1 MCVCVCVCVCVCQYN
16 PVVIEAESCDLHVI
30 VLEGT
35 ARSSVFLFTRRLR
48 GPDGSRTYCRNA
60 SGVCGVLMTFVMS
73 LESCEI
79 QLVWEVSVLGFAE
92 AALSSHAMNM
102 AACG

>member
-1 MCVCVCVCVCVCQYN
+1 MI
-16 PVVIEAESCDLHVI
+16 IEAESCDLHVI
-30 VLEGT
+30 VWEG
-35 ARSSVFLFTRRLR
+35 SQNGLPVYR
-48 GPDGSRTYCRNA
+48 GPDGGETYCGNA
-60 SGVCGVLMTFVMS
+60 SGVCGVPMTFVMS